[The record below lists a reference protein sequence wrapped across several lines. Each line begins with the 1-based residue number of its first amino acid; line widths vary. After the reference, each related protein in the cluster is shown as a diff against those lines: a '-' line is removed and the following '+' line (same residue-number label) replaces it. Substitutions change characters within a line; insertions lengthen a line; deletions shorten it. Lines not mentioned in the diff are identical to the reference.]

1 MGEKGNSPSEV
12 LELQLSTLEN
22 GVDAVKVVK
31 IETLLPKIEK
41 EEGSGAAPDP
51 TTSHLDKI
59 KDDIT
64 QLKYQLQLLE
74 KDLGGITQESS
85 PK

>member
-59 KDDIT
+59 KGNFLSFFIYISK
-64 QLKYQLQLLE
+64 L
-74 KDLGGITQESS
+74 IN
-85 PK
+85 